1 MHSFH
6 ISKRQFS
13 LALMCSLG
21 APRLWSSSSAAAT
34 AGSNITDIISSK
46 QPMADYTEVFE
57 AAILKQHRNRLG
69 DLYVP
74 AGVWPLRTLTL
85 RDSVRLRGAG
95 RNATILKALP
105 SDAPGFITLATGP
118 VRSSGLSNLSLDGG
132 SPDKATNPNQW
143 AISLISRAE
152 QQAEIPN
159 GGLWSSEFDGIT
171 IYNFSRGIELVGDRT
186 RKYML
191 PHQFL
196 SFRNIVSQL
205 SKDLVGPILRVA
217 GQVDQVMFQQCL
229 FDHWKRSLTKDLSY
243 RVRPCALN
251 LEKLAER
258 ICPSLFILTSAPF
271 NLVDRR
277 SKSRWRKTSCLR
289 AAGSKSLPKGL
300 SLPKM
305 ASAFRSWTVVS
316 PMRRPRERPC
326 SSPLARAAEF
336 RETFLL
342 VNELANRLSWKVERT
357 FPLTPIGWS
366 GAPENNGA
374 RN

>member
-85 RDSVRLRGAG
+85 RDFVRLRGAG

-229 FDHWKRSLTKDLSY
+229 FDHWKRSLTKDFELQSS
-243 RVRPCALN
+243 ALCVELGEVGGEN
-251 LEKLAER
+251 MPLAIHFDVCTFQSCRQAVE
-258 ICPSLFILTSAPF
+258 IAMAQNVLF
-271 NLVDRR
+271 
-277 SKSRWRKTSCLR
+277 TSCWFEELAKGIIVAKDGVGISILDCR
-289 AAGSKSLPKGL
+289 FANAAAQGAAVQFSAG
-300 SLPKM
+300 
-305 ASAFRSWTVVS
+305 ASGRIQGNVFAGKRTRQSIIVESGADVS
-316 PMRRPRERPC
+316 
-326 SSPLARAAEF
+326 
-336 RETFLL
+336 
-342 VNELANRLSWKVERT
+342 VDANRLEW
-357 FPLTPIGWS
+357 
-366 GAPENNGA
+366 GAGE
-374 RN
+374 